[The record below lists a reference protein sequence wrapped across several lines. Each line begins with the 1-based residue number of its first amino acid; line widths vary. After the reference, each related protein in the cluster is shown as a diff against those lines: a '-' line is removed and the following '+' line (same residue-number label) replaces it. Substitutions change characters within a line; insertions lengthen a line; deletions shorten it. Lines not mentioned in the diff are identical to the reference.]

1 MLTPS
6 VLQDTAH
13 TTAATYLTLDRIHT
27 STALPK
33 LVRVLVVVYN
43 SLGAVKVV
51 ESAHIV
57 GIATSVSLHEH
68 TLTCKYNVQFQN
80 GVCVAVYANNV
91 QCILR
96 EEAQIEDGSDKGFH
110 DGNEINMMQGTK
122 MTASSEEEDFGNEPL
137 ESDSNSSGAML
148 IKGDDEL
155 VVDVQESKV
164 YIQELGGSYNLL
176 PRIQFSC

>member
-13 TTAATYLTLDRIHT
+13 ITPATYLTLDRIYT

-51 ESAHIV
+51 ESAHIL

-68 TLTCKYNVQFQN
+68 TLTCEYNVQFQN
-80 GVCVAVYANNV
+80 GVCVAIYANNV
-91 QCILR
+91 
-96 EEAQIEDGSDKGFH
+96 
-110 DGNEINMMQGTK
+110 
-122 MTASSEEEDFGNEPL
+122 
-137 ESDSNSSGAML
+137 
-148 IKGDDEL
+148 
-155 VVDVQESKV
+155 
-164 YIQELGGSYNLL
+164 Y
-176 PRIQFSC
+176 